1 VTFAGVLRAEF
12 VKLFSTRLWW
22 VLALIL
28 FGYIAVTAGILAGV
42 LGGLGDSIAA
52 SGGNAPQVP
61 AGELHLI
68 VYSVASTVGYVFP
81 VLLGALTTTSEFR
94 HETLTPTFLASPRR
108 VGVLTAKLVT
118 MAIAGVGLGLVSLV
132 ASIGVGAPILAA
144 TGNDAA
150 LGAEATWLLVGRLLL
165 AMALWAVIGVGLGVL
180 IPSQVA
186 AIVVVL
192 AFTQFVEPIL
202 RAAASVWDWTAEVGQ
217 FLPGA
222 ASDALVG
229 SSIFT
234 SLAQGPTVARMLEWW
249 QGGLVLLGIA
259 VVAAAV
265 GYFTSWRSDV
275 T

>member
-1 VTFAGVLRAEF
+1 
-12 VKLFSTRLWW
+12 
-22 VLALIL
+22 
-28 FGYIAVTAGILAGV
+28 
-42 LGGLGDSIAA
+42 
-52 SGGNAPQVP
+52 
-61 AGELHLI
+61 
-68 VYSVASTVGYVFP
+68 